1 MNLAADQVVSE
12 GSDRYPAEL
21 DGIKSR
27 GSKTWLMNKLHLP
40 DRI

>member
-1 MNLAADQVVSE
+1 MNLAADQLVSG

-21 DGIKSR
+21 DDIKSR
-27 GSKTWLMNKLHLP
+27 GSNVWLMNKLHLP